1 MFNLPQSF
9 IDVYVTVL
17 EADGIASSL
26 ALAITCASLAL
37 VDAGIEMLD
46 VVVGSAIVIYID
58 NN

>member
-37 VDAGIEMLD
+37 VDAGIEMCD
-46 VVVGSAIVIYID
+46 VVVGSAIVIL
-58 NN
+58 